1 MNAPKIETYDP
12 MPKPFLFLLSF
23 LTHTLFAFG
32 QVTIDGQI
40 IDAQT
45 KEPLPYVNI
54 GLVDQNVGTVSDD
67 QGFFEF
73 EVNPTQFD
81 QAVLRFSMIGFET
94 KEYSL
99 IDYLN
104 QELFFISMT
113 EEVMALDEVMVST
126 KRTKFET
133 KVLGNKTTS
142 KIIYASFTTN
152 LLGNEM
158 GFIVRQRK
166 RPMILK
172 KFNISIVENDFI
184 PLRFR
189 LNFYKLENGLPSS
202 TLLKENI
209 IIETDVSSGVVTKDL
224 SPYEI
229 VIDEDFFVAIEW
241 IEDLGPGNLFFSG
254 GFFGSSLIAREV
266 SQGSWTKV
274 GAASVGMNV
283 EVRY

>member
-1 MNAPKIETYDP
+1 
-12 MPKPFLFLLSF
+12 MPQLFLFLLLF
-23 LTHTLFAFG
+23 LIPTLFGFG

-40 IDAQT
+40 VDAQT

-73 EVNPTQFD
+73 EVNPQEYG

-94 KEYSL
+94 KEYPL
-99 IDYLN
+99 NDYIN
-104 QELFFISMT
+104 QELFFISMA
-113 EEVMALDEVMVST
+113 EETTALDEVMVSS
-126 KRTKFET
+126 KRTQFET

-142 KIIYASFTTN
+142 QMIYASFTTN

-172 KFNISIVENDFI
+172 KFNFSIVENDFI

-189 LNFYKLENGLPSS
+189 LNFYKIENGLPSS

-209 IIETDVSSGVVTKDL
+209 LIETNVSSGVVTKDL

-229 VIDEDFFVAIEW
+229 VIDEDFFVSIEW

-266 SQGSWTKV
+266 SQGTWRKV
-274 GAASVGMNV
+274 SAASVGMNV